1 MKSEDDL
8 DSDDDTCDDSSNH
21 LVTFSVKVLRSLVEE
36 SSTGGE
42 KMGLCMIKSIKFTFR
57 FQNMVRVEKKATEK
71 AEKQDSRARA
81 DGASSAC

>member
-36 SSTGGE
+36 PTTTGGDSNTKLIDNPHTRDISRHLYE
-42 KMGLCMIKSIKFTFR
+42 LIW
-57 FQNMVRVEKKATEK
+57 QAVRDKV
-71 AEKQDSRARA
+71 
-81 DGASSAC
+81 